1 MQVIDAVW
9 EKRNLGVSTS
19 EIMIDIKDDL
29 YEVKRFLSEFEDEY
43 IVLKVPSVRADITNM
58 ASLYRFV
65 FIEDMVT
72 LSSNLQEIRR
82 NPLQKRLYDSVQVEK
97 MKKEDMDELLDE
109 VGKGMFDADRISL
122 DPFFSS
128 EQAGIRYVNW
138 IQDELDKQTEF
149 LKYVYKGEMAGFLS
163 IREIDGG
170 NYTAPLGGF
179 YRKSRNTGLGT
190 VVKVPEEVK
199 KRGGRS
205 VRTGVSS
212 NNPAQLRNLVVNG
225 YVPEGISHIFI
236 KHC

>member
-9 EKRNLGVSTS
+9 ERRNLGVSTS
-19 EIMIDIKDDL
+19 EIMIDIKDDP
-29 YEVKRFLSEFEDEY
+29 YEVKRFLCAFKDEY
-43 IVLKVPSVRADITNM
+43 IVLKVPSLRADITNM
-58 ASLYRFV
+58 ASVCQFV
-65 FIEDMVT
+65 YIEDMVT
-72 LSSNLQEIRR
+72 LSSNLQEIIRS
-82 NPLQKRLYDSVQVEK
+82 PLQERLYASVQVKK
-97 MKKEDMDELLDE
+97 MEREDMDELLHE

-138 IQDELDKQTEF
+138 IKDELDKQTEF
-149 LKYVYKGEMAGFLS
+149 LKYVYKGETAGFIT

-179 YRKSRNTGLGT
+179 YRKSQNTGLGT

-205 VRTGVSS
+205 VHTSVSS

-225 YVPEGISHIFI
+225 YVPESISHIFI